1 MQEGGSLRN
10 TAECL
15 ARLGMADQISF
26 LSAIG
31 GGRDQDDKNSLLSGS
46 LELVG
51 LSTDGLHEV

>member
-15 ARLGMADQISF
+15 ARLGMGDQISF

-31 GGRDQDDKNSLLSGS
+31 GGNEGDKNSLLSGS
-46 LELVG
+46 LERVG